1 MTFEVMSPRSQSDQR
16 ANNLQPK
23 LKQLGVVLTTVDTA
37 EQEVGRGECT
47 EAIGDAYAN
56 GAVGH
61 EKTSLLFLP
70 FGKNGAR
77 WDLSLRAFG
86 PLNRVC
92 GDNSATL
99 LSRDSLK
106 QPTKFQKNESVTNV
120 GVYVRHRSGGILR
133 HSACRPPNS
142 R

>member
-23 LKQLGVVLTTVDTA
+23 LKQLSVVLTTIDTA

-61 EKTSLLFLP
+61 ERRVFFFCL
-70 FGKNGAR
+70 GKNGAR
-77 WDLSLRAFG
+77 
-86 PLNRVC
+86 
-92 GDNSATL
+92 
-99 LSRDSLK
+99 
-106 QPTKFQKNESVTNV
+106 
-120 GVYVRHRSGGILR
+120 
-133 HSACRPPNS
+133 
-142 R
+142 